1 VRNDLQAARA
11 HWPLG
16 VADKTAVNAGLSIDV
31 LPLSVKLWPETD
43 QRNRANC
50 SEASRGKATSE

>member
-1 VRNDLQAARA
+1 MKDDLQAARA

-31 LPLSVKLWPETD
+31 LPLNVKLWPETD
-43 QRNRANC
+43 QRDRANC
-50 SEASRGKATSE
+50 SEASRVEAD